1 MSIKDMRLQ
10 TGLSQS
16 KFAKLLDIPVANIQK
31 WEQGVCNPPE
41 YVIGMIERILKLEGL
56 IKVD

>member
-41 YVIGMIERILKLEGL
+41 YVIGMIERILKFVVME
-56 IKVD
+56 IR